1 MFRSKKGT
9 PNYIK
14 SGRIRQFSIALCLL
28 LISVALYFAG
38 IKATGSN
45 KNALTYVAILGCLPA
60 AKFMVNFVL
69 FMKAKGCSDALMD
82 KLVKAGFKGF
92 YDLYFTTYKKN
103 FQVSAAYYR
112 KGTLIGITEDENCDT
127 AACEEHLATSLKT
140 AGFEVT
146 VKIFKDADK
155 FMERYSD
162 LSKLSDE
169 TDISFLKD
177 NLLNISI

>member
-1 MFRSKKGT
+1 MFRSKKGI
-9 PNYIK
+9 PHYIK

-69 FMKAKGCSDALMD
+69 FMKAKGCSDTLLD
-82 KLVKAGFKGF
+82 KLLKADFKGF

-103 FQVSAAYYR
+103 FQVSAAYFR
-112 KGTLIGITEDENCDT
+112 KNTLIGVTEDDSCDT
-127 AACEEHLATSLKT
+127 AACEEHLAQALKT

-155 FMERYSD
+155 FIERFNE
-162 LSKLSDE
+162 LSELNDD
-169 TDISFLKD
+169 TDISFLTD
-177 NLLNISI
+177 NLLNLSI